1 VSAPTQAQPDRSV
14 TATLDGIAAG
24 HIGGP
29 AGYSAGLAGA
39 LAAALVAAAASSQ
52 PTDWPE
58 AGGVVAQADT
68 LQRRLSGL
76 ANADTDS
83 FHRASKLLGHVGDA
97 IDTGDAR
104 ASADRDRELANALQ
118 DAAAIP
124 LAISEAAAD
133 VCTLAAWAADAVAP
147 GMRPDALAAVC
158 LAEAAASAAANLVL
172 ANLSIRAGDRL
183 ALRAQTAADTAQRT
197 RHEASGTD

>member
-1 VSAPTQAQPDRSV
+1 MHAQSPDRSV
-14 TATLDGIAAG
+14 TATLEGIAAG
-24 HIGGP
+24 QIGGP

-76 ANADTDS
+76 ASADTDS
-83 FHRASKLLGHVGDA
+83 FHRASTLLSHVGDA
-97 IDTGDAR
+97 IDSGDAR
-104 ASADRDRELANALQ
+104 ASEDRDRELADALEE
-118 DAAAIP
+118 AAAIP

-133 VCTLAAWAADAVAP
+133 VCTLAAWAADAITP
-147 GMRPDALAAVC
+147 GMRPDALTAVF
-158 LAEAAASAAANLVL
+158 LAEAAASAAASLVL
-172 ANLSIRAGDRL
+172 ANLAIRTGDDF
-183 ALRAQTAADTAQRT
+183 AVRAQTAADSAQRT
-197 RHEASGTD
+197 RHEASTTNY